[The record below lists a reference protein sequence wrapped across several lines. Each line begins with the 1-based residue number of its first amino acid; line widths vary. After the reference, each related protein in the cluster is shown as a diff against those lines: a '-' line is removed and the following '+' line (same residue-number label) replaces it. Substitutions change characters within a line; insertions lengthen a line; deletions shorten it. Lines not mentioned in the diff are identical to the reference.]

1 MEAPTD
7 LETARQLDMLWRRV
21 SEGITKADVV
31 LEQAREV
38 RAEVQTGISRAE
50 AVRLVIADLVQQS
63 RIQVEQIQQLSA
75 TVEQLHNEVVSA
87 RAEIGGQETLEALK
101 QELQDARTKL
111 GEATTQL
118 QETVNEVGGR
128 EGLES
133 LRRELQEG
141 REVLSQIHSYEQQLQ
156 SRIGVASG
164 TLQEIVQAYSA
175 TQETAS
181 RVEQKS
187 SEVSN
192 LAQQVRADREAI
204 QSVVHE
210 QRGEIERLNKQ
221 LCDSQAELGQ
231 RLQNMVQSQH
241 RLRNWL
247 LGVTFAVA
255 LAVALATR

>member
-7 LETARQLDMLWRRV
+7 LETARQLDLLWRRV
-21 SEGITKADVV
+21 SEGITKASEGITKADGV

-50 AVRLVIADLVQQS
+50 AVRLVIAELVQQS
-63 RIQVEQIQQLSA
+63 RLQVEQVQQLSA

-87 RAEIGGQETLEALK
+87 REEIGGQETLEALK
-101 QELQDARTKL
+101 QELQDARTTL
-111 GEATTQL
+111 GKATTQL

-141 REVLSQIHSYEQQLQ
+141 REVLSQLHCCEQQLQ
-156 SRIGVASG
+156 SGIGAASG
-164 TLQEIVQAYSA
+164 TLQEMLQAYSA

-204 QSVVHE
+204 QSVSLEV
-210 QRGEIERLNKQ
+210 
-221 LCDSQAELGQ
+221 DSLRAAHASHINAL
-231 RLQNMVQSQH
+231 VQSQH

-255 LAVALATR
+255 LALALAIR